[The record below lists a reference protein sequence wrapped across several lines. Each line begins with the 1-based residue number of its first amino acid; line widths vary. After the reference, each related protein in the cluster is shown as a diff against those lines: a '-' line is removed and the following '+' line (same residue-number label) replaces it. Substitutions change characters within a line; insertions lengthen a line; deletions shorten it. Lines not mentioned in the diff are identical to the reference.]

1 MDDGSMYSR
10 VFAYYKKFAFYA
22 NDSIQK
28 MQEMCNL
35 NGLKNLDDSVEALA
49 NLPCKNN
56 IWSIVRII
64 TIANTIIIDSVRSRL
79 LTLKVKDTEVIR
91 KVENVWQVQLQRKCG
106 SSTSRPAL
114 PGNLKPE
121 TSKLPSRP
129 PQTLKDPLINSS
141 NRSQKNNL
149 VPCSG
154 TNGSDEI
161 MSEAVNPESGIRG
174 HIAGNLYGPSIRDVV
189 NERPTLS
196 NVLFVKGLPTDCTRR
211 EASHLFRPF
220 PGFKDIKVVHKLAKI
235 RGEKDMVLCFVEF
248 ANGRC
253 ALTALEALQGYRFD
267 IKKPDSPSLDLQFA
281 HFPFRLPS
289 AGDTQYLAVPR

>member
-1 MDDGSMYSR
+1 
-10 VFAYYKKFAFYA
+10 
-22 NDSIQK
+22 
-28 MQEMCNL
+28 MCNL

-56 IWSIVRII
+56 IWSIVRRI
-64 TIANTIIIDSVRSRL
+64 TITNTVYHIWLERNQMLFQKIDRTADVVIQIIIDSVRSKL

-114 PGNLKPE
+114 HGNLKAE
-121 TSKLPSRP
+121 ASKLPSRP
-129 PQTLKDPLINSS
+129 PQTLKDPLINS
-141 NRSQKNNL
+141 NRPQKDNL
-149 VPCSG
+149 VPRSG

-174 HIAGNLYGPSIRDVV
+174 HIAGNLYGPSIREVV